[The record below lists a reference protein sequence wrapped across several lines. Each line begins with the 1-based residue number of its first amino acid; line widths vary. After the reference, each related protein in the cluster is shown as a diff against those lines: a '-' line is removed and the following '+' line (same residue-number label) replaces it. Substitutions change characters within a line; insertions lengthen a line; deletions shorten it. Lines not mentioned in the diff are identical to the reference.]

1 MIEDNAQLETVDAD
15 FAALRRKLKLTQG
28 QVAAALGL
36 NREHVRELE
45 TGRRP
50 VYPLHCMALE
60 HLRWEIAS
68 SNSDVVTARM
78 LTCAQKLLEGVGYK
92 VIPKA

>member
-1 MIEDNAQLETVDAD
+1 MIDDNKEPETVNAD

-28 QVAAALGL
+28 QVAVALGL

-50 VYPLHCMALE
+50 VYPLHQMALE

-68 SNSDVVTARM
+68 SNTDVVTARM
-78 LTCAQKLLEGVGYK
+78 LSCAQKLLEGVGYK
-92 VIPKA
+92 VIPRG

>member
-1 MIEDNAQLETVDAD
+1 MSEESIVSSTVNSE
-15 FAALRRKLKLTQG
+15 FAALRRKLRLTQG

-50 VYPLHCMALE
+50 VYPLHRLALE

-68 SNSDVVTARM
+68 DNADVVTARM
-78 LTCAQKLLEGVGYK
+78 LTCAQKMLEGVGYR
-92 VIPKA
+92 VVPKN